1 MLNRQTQSMAQV
13 RHRSPLYPC
22 KTLSFSIKRCEDL
35 YKKYPNG
42 RVSPAEACQ
51 AWGLSQTNGRMS
63 SLLATLHYYGLT
75 EDIGR
80 GASRRIS
87 LSVMGKELASNRTPD
102 PILKKAAALKPDVF
116 QELWRQFRTAR
127 NANEKAIVAELT
139 AARVDRGETP
149 FNQDA
154 VAKVITSFKAN
165 VAFSGLRD
173 SDDID
178 GIERDADMRLERF
191 TNAHAASR
199 FEFEQSCSR
208 GATAASTGDDEAQD
222 VAAIFEA
229 QKTAVGGTRKISASM
244 NPSGEANVSWPHGA
258 DLGQLGEFLR
268 MVTRM
273 IDAEARSQ
281 RSH

>member
-1 MLNRQTQSMAQV
+1 MLHRQTQSYAQV

-35 YKKYPNG
+35 YKKHPNG
-42 RVSPAEACQ
+42 HVSPAEACQ

-87 LSVMGKELASNRTPD
+87 LSVLGKELTSDRAPD

-116 QELWRQFRTAR
+116 RELWRQFRTAR

-139 AARVDRGETP
+139 SARVDRGETP

-178 GIERDADMRLERF
+178 RIERDADMRLERF
-191 TNAHAASR
+191 TNAHAAPG
-199 FEFEQSCSR
+199 FEFEQSC
-208 GATAASTGDDEAQD
+208 ATGASTGGDEAQD
-222 VAAIFEA
+222 VGVIFEA
-229 QKTAVGGTRKISASM
+229 QKTAVGGTRTISASM

-258 DLGQLGEFLR
+258 DLDQLGEFLR

>member
-1 MLNRQTQSMAQV
+1 
-13 RHRSPLYPC
+13 
-22 KTLSFSIKRCEDL
+22 
-35 YKKYPNG
+35 
-42 RVSPAEACQ
+42 
-51 AWGLSQTNGRMS
+51 MS

-75 EDIGR
+75 EDVGR

-87 LSVMGKELASNRTPD
+87 LSVLGKELASNRAPD

-116 QELWRQFRTAR
+116 QELWHQFRTAR
-127 NANEKAIVAELT
+127 NANEKAIEAELT

-154 VAKVITSFKAN
+154 VAKVITYFKAN

-178 GIERDADMRLERF
+178 RIERDAAMRLDRF
-191 TNAHAASR
+191 PNAHAASGI
-199 FEFEQSCSR
+199 EFEQTCSS
-208 GATAASTGDDEAQD
+208 GATAAFTCGDEARD
-222 VAAIFEA
+222 VGAIFEA
-229 QKTAVGGTRKISASM
+229 QRPAVGGTRKISASLT
-244 NPSGEANVSWPHGA
+244 PAGEANVSWPHGA

-281 RSH
+281 RSN